1 MKRKGINWKIGQKE
15 RPEWKTVWKKK
26 DEKESEKYMGY
37 IHIYWK
43 APEGDESKTGRK
55 NVLSNIYWG
64 SPQTDRRHEF
74 WQPQAD

>member
-1 MKRKGINWKIGQKE
+1 MKNSM
-15 RPEWKTVWKKK
+15 KKK
-26 DEKESEKYMGY
+26 KNEKESENYMGY

-43 APEGDESKTGRK
+43 APEGDESETGRN